1 MFRIN
6 SQKIYFFKQKKLY
19 ENKNLFSRTITKQA
33 YVVVDALDKIRKKEK
48 EKKGIFNTIWNHKKT
63 ITLHTIYG
71 SRPSKINNFFLFGHL
86 SPFSLIE
93 ILS

>member
-19 ENKNLFSRTITKQA
+19 ENKKLFSRTITKQA

-48 EKKGIFNTIWNHKKT
+48 EKKRYF
-63 ITLHTIYG
+63 
-71 SRPSKINNFFLFGHL
+71 
-86 SPFSLIE
+86 
-93 ILS
+93 